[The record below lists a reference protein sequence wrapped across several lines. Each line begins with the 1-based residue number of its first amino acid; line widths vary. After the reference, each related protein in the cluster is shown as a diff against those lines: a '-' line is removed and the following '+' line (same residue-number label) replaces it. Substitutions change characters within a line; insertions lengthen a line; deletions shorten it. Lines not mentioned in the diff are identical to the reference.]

1 MYNLVPLA
9 NALCTYKRPRLNN
22 IICKYVCACTLPH
35 TIHRTRGNTNLRLRL
50 RLKLHLQHHQH
61 RFRNFHVPET
71 LCPAREITC
80 QATCQLR
87 GVAGAPELGQ
97 SGNCSNTEAWGVQK
111 KWRAGKK
118 SWNRLQI
125 EGKHGVSHGSERFP
139 SGHQVPSGGKGRER
153 QRVSSKETLDKA

>member
-1 MYNLVPLA
+1 M
-9 NALCTYKRPRLNN
+9 
-22 IICKYVCACTLPH
+22 
-35 TIHRTRGNTNLRLRL
+35 
-50 RLKLHLQHHQH
+50 
-61 RFRNFHVPET
+61 PET

-97 SGNCSNTEAWGVQK
+97 SGNRSNTEAWGVPK

-125 EGKHGVSHGSERFP
+125 EGKHGVSHASESFP
-139 SGHQVPSGGKGRER
+139 SGHQVPPGGKGRER
-153 QRVSSKETLDKA
+153 QRVSSKETLDKAQGENQQSQWLLAVPAWCSDNLKMVRLQSGHSQVTVRSQSGQQSGQQSGHCFLHIN